1 MNGCDSR
8 TEAPFEIVSVR
19 GEVDLSWSA
28 DVRKEV
34 LEALDRSNQVLVELD
49 QVTYMDSSGIAALV
63 EGYQSAKSRDI
74 RFGLLQISEPVRS
87 VLELARLDQVFPIY
101 ADLDAA
107 RD

>member
-19 GEVDLSWSA
+19 GEVDLSWSSE
-28 DVRKEV
+28 VRKAV
-34 LEALDRSNQVLVELD
+34 LEALDRSTQVLVELD

-107 RD
+107 RA